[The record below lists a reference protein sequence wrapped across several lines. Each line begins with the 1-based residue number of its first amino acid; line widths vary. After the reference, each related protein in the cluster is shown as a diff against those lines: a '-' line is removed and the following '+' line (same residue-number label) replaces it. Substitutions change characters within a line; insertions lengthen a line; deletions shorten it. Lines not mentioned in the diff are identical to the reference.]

1 MVPQPEII
9 CIVCLLGCHVT
20 LAVSPEGNIENLTGN
35 KCQVGKEYVTAF
47 KRNPSVTP

>member
-1 MVPQPEII
+1 MPQPERI
-9 CIVCLLGCHVT
+9 CIVCPLGCHIKLT
-20 LAVSPEGNIENLTGN
+20 VSPEDNIENLTGN